1 MTMTSPD
8 FTKRRRAL
16 AWAATQSWAIERRA
30 LEHLL
35 QIAAR
40 EHDPDFDA
48 VLARQGERLRAAA
61 DVQVRDSVAI
71 LEIVG
76 PIFPYA
82 NLFTRISGATSI
94 DQAALDL
101 HAALA
106 DPRVRAIVLNIDSPG
121 GATKGISDFA
131 KMVRGA
137 SKHVVAFVSGSAAS
151 AAYWIAAAAAE
162 VVVSD
167 TAIVGSI
174 GIVAQIRLDEDDKLL
189 EIVSSQSPDKRPNL
203 RTDAGRAVVQRTVDE
218 LAQVFIEAV
227 AGYRRVS
234 TDKVTQDFGRGGVL
248 VGRNAVTAGMGDSI
262 GTLESVLESFANGGH
277 GPAWAGLA
285 RQTAAERSTRETAVG
300 AGPNVVALRRL
311 R

>member
-1 MTMTSPD
+1 MTSAD

-16 AWAATQSWAIERRA
+16 AWAATQTWAIERRA

-48 VLARQGERLRAAA
+48 VLARQGERLSASA
-61 DVQVRDSVAI
+61 DVQVRDGVAV

-94 DQAALDL
+94 AQTALDL
-101 HAALA
+101 HAALD
-106 DPRVRAIVLNIDSPG
+106 DPRVRAIVLSIDSPG

-131 KMVRGA
+131 KMVRA
-137 SKHVVAFVSGSAAS
+137 ANKHVVAFVGGTAAS
-151 AAYWIAAAAAE
+151 AAYWIASAAHE
-162 VVVSD
+162 VVLSD
-167 TAIVGSI
+167 TALAGSI
-174 GIVAQIRLDEDDKLL
+174 GIVASIRLDEDEKLL
-189 EIVSSQSPDKRPNL
+189 EIVSSQSPEKRPNL

-227 AGYRRVS
+227 ADYRRVS
-234 TDKVTQDFGRGGVL
+234 AEKVTRDFGRGGVL
-248 VGRNAVTAGMGDSI
+248 VGRNAVAAGMGNSI
-262 GTLESVLESFANGGH
+262 GTLESVLASFANGGH

-285 RQTAAERSTRETAVG
+285 RQTAAERATRETAAG
-300 AGPNVVALRRL
+300 ARPNIVSIRRP